1 MNIVGKQVQKYPIG
15 TRVRLIYMDDPCPV
29 PVGTLGTVTGVDDIG
44 SLLVRWDNGMGL
56 NILYQIDIV
65 EKIEDTEC
73 GN

>member
-1 MNIVGKQVQKYPIG
+1 
-15 TRVRLIYMDDPCPV
+15 MDDPCPV

-73 GN
+73 GNQ